1 MRLIWHNYR
10 YYPYERDL
18 AFREVATLF
27 GNPVFRLTA
36 DGVEWAGEP
45 DSESISRLTYFA
57 RAVSGPR
64 AHATLQD
71 RLENSVRLGRNR
83 QATRYSVHGLHEYKG
98 KFNPQVAKALLNIFA
113 IEPGQHVLDPF
124 CGSGTTLVECTH
136 LGVTG
141 CGIDL
146 NPLAVFLANAKLR
159 ALSTSVEEL
168 RDIRVQLATSL
179 RQPRQQTTQAGDDLR
194 EQYLRSWF
202 DPDTLEIVEFVGA
215 EIRKIAG
222 AVAPVF
228 LALASDLLREYSL
241 QDPRDLR
248 CRRRTS
254 PLPDTPFIDA
264 LLVNC
269 ARAIERI
276 EAAQTVLGTEMPP
289 GRAIQRDVTTL
300 ALADLP
306 APCHAVITSPP
317 YAMALPYIDTQRLSL
332 VWLDL
337 LPPDQV
343 RDLEADLIGSREMRG
358 PTRNKMLAAMQDNEA
373 GLPEAEAALCCQ
385 LQEALGAGDGFRRR
399 AVPVLLYRYF
409 ALMQRSF
416 RAVRGVMRQKA
427 PCGLIVGRN
436 HTTLGGIRHDIDT
449 PAHLAALAVSV
460 GWRLDE
466 MIPLQTYR
474 RYGYHVSNAV
484 KSETLVLLR
493 NP

>member
-1 MRLIWHNYR
+1 MRLIWHDYR

-18 AFREVATLF
+18 AFREVAALF
-27 GNPVFRLTA
+27 GNPAFRLTA

-45 DSESISRLTYFA
+45 DGESISRLTYFA
-57 RAVSGPR
+57 RAVSGP
-64 AHATLQD
+64 HAYATRQN
-71 RLENSVRLGRNR
+71 RLEDSARLGRNR

-98 KFNPQVAKALLNIFA
+98 KFNPQMAKALLNIFA

-124 CGSGTTLVECTH
+124 CGSGTTLVECAH
-136 LGVTG
+136 VGVTG

-146 NPLAVFLANAKLR
+146 NPLAIFLANAKLR
-159 ALSTSVEEL
+159 ALSTSVEDL
-168 RDIRVQLATSL
+168 RDIRAQLATGL
-179 RQPRQQTTQAGDDLR
+179 KQAGQQTIQVGDDLR
-194 EQYLRSWF
+194 GRYLRSWF
-202 DPDTLEIVEFVGA
+202 DPDTLQIVEFVGA

-254 PLPDTPFIDA
+254 PLPDKPFVDA
-264 LLVNC
+264 LLANC

-276 EAAQTVLGTEMPP
+276 ESAQTVLGTKMPP
-289 GRAIQRDVTTL
+289 GRAIHRDVTTL

-317 YAMALPYIDTQRLSL
+317 YAMALPYIDTQRVSL

-337 LPPDQV
+337 LPPDRV
-343 RDLEADLIGSREMRG
+343 RSLEADLIGSREMRG
-358 PTRNKMLAAMQDNEA
+358 PTRNGMLAAMQDNEA
-373 GLPEAEAALCCQ
+373 GLPEAEAALCRQ
-385 LQEALGAGDGFRRR
+385 LQAALGAGDGFRRR

-416 RAVRGVMRQKA
+416 QAMRGVMRQKA

-436 HTTLGGIRHDIDT
+436 HTAIGGIRHDIDT
-449 PAHLAALAVSV
+449 PTHLAALAESV
-460 GWRLDE
+460 GWNLDE

-474 RYGYHVSNAV
+474 RYGYHMSNAI
-484 KSETLVLLR
+484 KAETLVLFR